1 MPTDLPIRES
11 FLQKVDALADQMN
24 AWEETPRISAEEEKN
39 LRAAVT
45 SFNHTTTAE
54 DFKIGGVD
62 GSGDYPSF
70 TYADSFIYLA
80 SASGTVYATDS
91 IHGLKEEQALNE
103 PTLEFTWLPE
113 DKASAQPSWLK
124 SFEELAG
131 RPVRDVI
138 DQSDYQSLMSK
149 TKKVDVL
156 VDQLILPNA
165 SDIQNVSI
173 QLRTT
178 AEMGTGLRLV
188 MHEPAC
194 RYVLMDTTFSLPM
207 VTGSGGTLFF
217 EHLKRLC
224 CVEALKRDIAFM
236 TISKSHGFP
245 SMDQIEEF
253 VRDEMGLAK
262 DATAEHW
269 FLRLPIK
276 GEDSWETSLIGTRRI
291 PPVGAASYLF
301 RFHRNTPVM
310 RLDMDFNYWQAH
322 LKGNASAETKLF
334 EELDYTSHYQRAYKY
349 PYAIKA
355 CHDRARLSMEDR
367 KSIKKQIIE
376 AAVRKGMQRAKFR
389 DVSMATGH
397 N

>member
-11 FLQKVDALADQMN
+11 FRLKVDALAAKMN
-24 AWEETPRISAEEEKN
+24 AWQTKPRIDPSEKKN
-39 LRAAVT
+39 LEDAVI
-45 SFNHTTTAE
+45 SFNHTTSVKE
-54 DFKIGGVD
+54 FKIGGVD

-80 SASGTVYATDS
+80 SASGTVYGTDTL
-91 IHGLKEEQALNE
+91 HGLKEETALNE
-103 PTLEFTWLPE
+103 PTLELTWLPE
-113 DKASAQPSWLK
+113 DQSAARPSWIH
-124 SFEELAG
+124 SFGELAG

-138 DQSDYQSLMSK
+138 DQSDYRSLMSK
-149 TKKVDVL
+149 KKSVDDL
-156 VDQLILPNA
+156 VKQLILPKA

-207 VTGSGGTLFF
+207 VTGSGNTLFF

-245 SMDQIEEF
+245 SMDQIEDIVAEK
-253 VRDEMGLAK
+253 MGLPK
-262 DATAEHW
+262 DVTAEHW

-276 GEDSWETSLIGTRRI
+276 NEDAWQTSLIGSRSI

-310 RLDMDFNYWQAH
+310 RLDMDLNYWRSY
-322 LKGNASAETKLF
+322 LKGDCSAEKKLF
-334 EELDYTSHYQRAYKY
+334 EELDYTSHDQRAYGY

-355 CHDRARLSMEDR
+355 CHDRARLTMEDR
-367 KSIKKQIIE
+367 KSIKKQIID
-376 AAVRKGMQRAKFR
+376 AAVSKGMQRAMFR